1 MSFENDIAKLNEHF
15 FFQEFTFSKNQFSP
29 IPGSEVELADN
40 LIWLDEMTIVFQ
52 LKERNVSGDSTV
64 EAERKWFEK
73 KVLGVATRQIRDTLT
88 YLNSSHQIDV
98 ENHRGHRFLLIS
110 SNVSTVHKV
119 VCYATVHELPDE
131 CSRKKFHISSTA
143 GVIHLF
149 SAHDYLGIVQT
160 LLTPSEL
167 SEYLDFREELINRW
181 GTDCESVPEQAL
193 VGQYLDGNSESPPS
207 IDYLEHLNSLSARA
221 DEWDMSGIIKNFPDR
236 ITTDNQPTEYYSIVA
251 EMAKLK
257 RNELRHF
264 KLRFQLAMEKSR
276 EGKFALPYRMAS
288 LRTGCAFVF
297 IPLDSE
303 MAAQRQQGLVNLT
316 IGCKYDLKMN
326 KCIGVSFAPEDG
338 GWYIVEWCFLE
349 SEWQPDAEIE
359 RWLKESNP
367 FSPVNTE
374 VIERYDYHDS

>member
-29 IPGSEVELADN
+29 VPGNEVELADN
-40 LIWLDEMTIVFQ
+40 LIWLDEMIIVFQ

-73 KVLGVATRQIRDTLT
+73 KVLGVATGQITDTLT

-131 CSRKKFHISSTA
+131 CRRKKFHISSTA

-167 SEYLDFREELINRW
+167 SEYLDFREELINRLTQFYDIS
-181 GTDCESVPEQAL
+181 GTPMTVIFDDIDPAQDEDEEPGEPPEVQIVFTQKRAGPEQ
-193 VGQYLDGNSESPPS
+193 
-207 IDYLEHLNSLSARA
+207 
-221 DEWDMSGIIKNFPDR
+221 
-236 ITTDNQPTEYYSIVA
+236 T
-251 EMAKLK
+251 
-257 RNELRHF
+257 
-264 KLRFQLAMEKSR
+264 
-276 EGKFALPYRMAS
+276 
-288 LRTGCAFVF
+288 
-297 IPLDSE
+297 
-303 MAAQRQQGLVNLT
+303 
-316 IGCKYDLKMN
+316 
-326 KCIGVSFAPEDG
+326 
-338 GWYIVEWCFLE
+338 
-349 SEWQPDAEIE
+349 IE
-359 RWLKESNP
+359 RAGSGTGRELSILSGMTLP
-367 FSPVNTE
+367 FRSTA
-374 VIERYDYHDS
+374 VIRSL